1 VSDSIT
7 ERLSD
12 EAEAHYNEGREST
25 RLSSPAGQ
33 LEFVRTT
40 EIIAR
45 YLPTPPAKVLDI
57 GGGAGN
63 YSFWLAERGYTVH
76 LVDIVPLHIEQV
88 QRQSSVLGAASLTAI
103 SLGDA
108 CHLDFAD
115 ESAQVTLLLG
125 PLYHLTEKSERLQA
139 LREAHRVLTVGG
151 VVFVAAISRFASAL
165 DGLFQGFLQDPDFRC
180 IVQQDLINGQHRNP
194 THHPAYFTTAFLHHP
209 DELESE
215 VTESGFELEHLLA
228 IEGAAWLLPELSQHW
243 NDDERREILLDTIR
257 KMESDASILGISA
270 HILAVGRKS

>member
-1 VSDSIT
+1 MSSSIT
-7 ERLSD
+7 GRLSN

-45 YLPTPPAKVLDI
+45 YLPAPSLKVLDI

-63 YSFWLAERGYTVH
+63 YSFWLAERGYAVH
-76 LVDIVPLHIEQV
+76 LVDILPLHIEQA
-88 QRQSSVLGAASLTAI
+88 QRQASLLGAASLTAI

-108 CHLDFAD
+108 RHLDFAD
-115 ESAQVTLLLG
+115 ESAQAMLLLG
-125 PLYHLTEKSERLQA
+125 PLYHLTEKSERLQV

-165 DGLFQGFLQDPDFRC
+165 DGLFQGFLQDPDFRR

-194 THHPAYFTTAFLHHP
+194 THHPAYFTTAFFHHP
-209 DELESE
+209 DELKSE
-215 VTESGFELEHLLA
+215 VTESGFVVEHLLA

-257 KMESDASILGISA
+257 RMESDASILGISA